1 MNGLAALA
9 AKEAVVAT
17 GLGTSLLPGVAP
29 SAVDGFAVGTLLSG
43 VCFLL
48 VMVPRRGWRRPR
60 QSAAGPPPH
69 TVLTEPE
76 AAPGYDGY
84 AGYATAASLSGVLSG
99 ESAEIVVSPPPLRD
113 EVPQEPKGGGYR
125 SKHRLADPVGDR
137 RTETRRAPG
146 RHAAPSARSG
156 ARTARLGVRALAV
169 RS

>member
-17 GLGTSLLPGVAP
+17 GLGTSLLPGIAP

-60 QSAAGPPPH
+60 QSAAD

-84 AGYATAASLSGVLSG
+84 AGYATAASLSGVLSD

>member
-48 VMVPRRGWRRPR
+48 VMVPRRGWRLRR
-60 QSAAGPPPH
+60 QSAAD